1 MNEQIRQL
9 AGQALDQVV
18 PYTWTR
24 LDYDEIQRL
33 QEYFAELIVRE
44 CVGVVEGGHF
54 LHDQAPTALFAKECS
69 GAIKRHFGVEE

>member
-1 MNEQIRQL
+1 MNERIKLL
-9 AGQALDQVV
+9 AEQAGWDNHHSKFD
-18 PYTWTR
+18 TR
-24 LDYDEIQRL
+24 IEK
-33 QEYFAELIVRE
+33 FAELIVRE